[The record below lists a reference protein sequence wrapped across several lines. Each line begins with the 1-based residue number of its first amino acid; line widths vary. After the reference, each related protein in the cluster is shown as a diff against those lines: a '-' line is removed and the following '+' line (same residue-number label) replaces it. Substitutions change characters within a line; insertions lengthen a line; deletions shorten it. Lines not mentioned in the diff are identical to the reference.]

1 VSMPFYVSPEQQTQ
15 DKAEFARK
23 GIARGKPIVALDY
36 DHGIVMIA
44 ENRSGNLRKLGEI
57 YDRIG
62 FAGVG
67 RFDEYENLRKQG
79 VKYADL
85 RGYSY
90 SRDDVV
96 ASNLATEY
104 SQALGH
110 ISSQPYTK
118 PLEVEILICEVGVT
132 SNGYF
137 QVTFDGSVRDRQN
150 FVAIGGDADKLETTL
165 RQNWKAGMSLGEAVA
180 LGRKALTQA
189 SNGSSKL
196 DHESLEIVLLDRRR
210 DGRKFRRLRP
220 ADIQAL
226 EEFGELRT

>member
-1 VSMPFYVSPEQQTQ
+1 MSVPFYVSPEQQTQ

-23 GIARGKPIVALDY
+23 GIARGKPIVALDWE
-36 DHGIVMIA
+36 HGIVLIA
-44 ENRSGNLRKLGEI
+44 ENRSGSLRKLGEI

-79 VKYADL
+79 VKYADV

-90 SRDDVV
+90 SREDVA

-104 SQALGH
+104 SQVLGQ
-110 ISSQPYTK
+110 ICSQPYTK
-118 PLEVEILICEVGVT
+118 PLEVELLICEVGDQ
-132 SNGYF
+132 SNEYF

-165 RQNWKAGMSLGEAVA
+165 RQNWKAGMNLGEAVS

-210 DGRKFRRLRP
+210 EGRKFRRLRP
-220 ADIQAL
+220 VDIQAL

>member
-1 VSMPFYVSPEQQTQ
+1 MSSPFYVSPEQQTQ
-15 DKAEFARK
+15 DKAEFARR

-36 DHGIVMIA
+36 EHGIVMIA
-44 ENRSGNLRKLGEI
+44 ENRSGSLRKLGEI

-67 RFDEYENLRKQG
+67 KFDEYENLRKQG
-79 VKYADL
+79 VKYADV

-90 SRDDVV
+90 SRDDVA

-104 SQALGH
+104 SQLLGQVF
-110 ISSQPYTK
+110 SQPYTK
-118 PLEVEILICEVGVT
+118 PLEVELLICEVGDQT
-132 SNGYF
+132 NEYF

-165 RQNWKAGMSLGEAVA
+165 RQNWKAGMGLGQALA
-180 LGRKALTQA
+180 LGRMALTQA

-210 DGRKFRRLRP
+210 EGRKFRRLRP

>member
-1 VSMPFYVSPEQQTQ
+1 MASPFYVSPEQQTH

-44 ENRSGNLRKLGEI
+44 ENRSGSLRKLGEI

-67 RFDEYENLRKQG
+67 KFDEYENLRKQG
-79 VKYADL
+79 VRYADV

-90 SRDDVV
+90 SRDDVI

-104 SQALGH
+104 SQLLGQTF
-110 ISSQPYTK
+110 SQPYTK
-118 PLEVEILICEVGVT
+118 PLEVELLICEVGSDT
-132 SNGYF
+132 NEYF
-137 QVTFDGSVRDRQN
+137 QVLFDGSVRDRQN
-150 FVAIGGDADKLETTL
+150 FAPIGGDTEKLEGVL
-165 RQNWKAGMSLGEAVA
+165 KQGWKAGLGLGEAVT

-189 SNGSSKL
+189 SNGSGKL

-210 DGRKFRRLRP
+210 EGRKFRRLRP

>member
-1 VSMPFYVSPEQQTQ
+1 
-15 DKAEFARK
+15 
-23 GIARGKPIVALDY
+23 
-36 DHGIVMIA
+36 
-44 ENRSGNLRKLGEI
+44 
-57 YDRIG
+57 
-62 FAGVG
+62 VG

-79 VKYADL
+79 VKYADV

-90 SRDDVV
+90 SRDDVA

-104 SQALGH
+104 SQVLGQ
-110 ISSQPYTK
+110 ICSQPYTK
-118 PLEVEILICEVGVT
+118 PLEVELLICEVGEQ
-132 SNGYF
+132 SNEYF
-137 QVTFDGSVRDRQN
+137 QVTFDGSVRDRQS
-150 FVAIGGDADKLETTL
+150 FVAIGGDPEKLETTL
-165 RQNWKAGMSLGEAVA
+165 RQNWKAGMGLGEAVS